1 MIIRNI
7 KNSMEDAR
15 EMLSI
20 EDLQKQKEIAKTTY
34 YVSDITRGIQLL
46 EIKILEEV
54 QRLCKKYGLRY
65 FAIGGT
71 CLGAVRH
78 GGFIPWDDD
87 IDIAMPYDDYIKFRK
102 IAKNELKPPY
112 ALFDPYEH
120 RHSRIGFYKI
130 HDTTTTFVEQIA
142 LPYTDRYTGVFIDVM
157 PIYGLPNREQDALR
171 TARMCS
177 WWLRKN
183 IAMRFSYNELL
194 SNMEKVMWLLTY
206 YERKTKHY
214 SYYLKK
220 IEEECDKFSF
230 DSSEQVL
237 FGFRIIPFR
246 EKASYTYKVIFPY
259 SIFSDF
265 LEVPFENTTIRIP
278 YGYQQYLTMDFG
290 NYMRLPPED
299 KRVTVHPAA
308 LIDLNKS
315 YKEYIKEAKQ
325 C

>member
-1 MIIRNI
+1 
-7 KNSMEDAR
+7 
-15 EMLSI
+15 MLSN
-20 EDLQKQKEIAKTTY
+20 ENPQKQDKVIKATY
-34 YVSDITRGIQLL
+34 YVSNVTRGVQLL
-46 EIKILEEV
+46 EIKILEEF

-87 IDIAMPYDDYIKFRK
+87 IDIAMPYDDYKKFRH
-102 IAKNELKPPY
+102 IAEYELKQPY
-112 ALFDPYEH
+112 ALFDPYKH
-120 RHSRIGFYKI
+120 QHSRIGFCKI
-130 HDTTTTFVEQIA
+130 HDTTTTFVEQVS

-157 PIYGLPNREQDALR
+157 PIYGLPSGHREACHIAHR
-171 TARMCS
+171 CS

-183 IAMRFSYNELL
+183 IAMRFLYNEQL
-194 SNMEKVMWLLTY
+194 SNMEKVVWLITY

-220 IEEECDKFSF
+220 IEEELGKYSF
-230 DSSEQVL
+230 DNSEQIL
-237 FGFRIIPFR
+237 FGFRVIPFW

-259 SIFSDF
+259 SIFADF

-290 NYMRLPPED
+290 DYMQLPPED

-308 LIDLNKS
+308 LIDLKKS
-315 YKEYIKEAKQ
+315 YKEYIKEAIL